1 MDYKLISLETRLAHI
16 QFPGIFN
23 NKDVIWDTQI
33 HTLKSLAPTTSKQGL
48 KQFIDITNQ
57 DDEILFIS
65 IALNVNKIS
74 TPEILKTIIM
84 INNYK
89 NLRVGRHEYG
99 EVYFFN

>member
-1 MDYKLISLETRLAHI
+1 MDYKIISLEPTLAHI
-16 QFPGIFN
+16 QFPGKFN
-23 NKDVIWDTQI
+23 NNNVTWDAKI
-33 HTLKSLAPTTSKQGL
+33 YTLKSLATTAKQGL

-57 DDEILFIS
+57 DNEKLSIS

-89 NLRVGRHEYG
+89 NLKVGRHEYG
-99 EVYFFN
+99 EIYFFN